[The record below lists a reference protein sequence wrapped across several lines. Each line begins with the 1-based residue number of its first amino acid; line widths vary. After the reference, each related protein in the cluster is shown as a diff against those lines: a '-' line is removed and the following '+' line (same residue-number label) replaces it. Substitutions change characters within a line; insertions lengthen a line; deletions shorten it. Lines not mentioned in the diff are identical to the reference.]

1 MSVNKLFRQN
11 HRESN
16 HMKISDVNITFVKQQ
31 GGLIGFAS
39 LVLMDDFY
47 VSGIAIHERLNGVG
61 YRLTYP
67 NRKSGDQVFNICHP
81 INRQASKAVESAVF
95 QKIKDVKK
103 KSCNNAGY
111 DCHKFTA

>member
-1 MSVNKLFRQN
+1 MNVNKLFRLS
-11 HRESN
+11 HKGS
-16 HMKISDVNITFVKQQ
+16 HPVKISDVNITFVRQQ

-47 VSGIAIHERLNGVG
+47 VSGIAIHERFDGAG

-81 INRQASKAVESAVF
+81 INRQASKVIEDAVF
-95 QKIKDVKK
+95 QKIKDVTK

>member
-1 MSVNKLFRQN
+1 MFRQK
-11 HRESN
+11 HIESYP
-16 HMKISDVNITFVKQQ
+16 MEISDVNITFVKPRS
-31 GGLIGFAS
+31 GLVGFAS
-39 LVLMDDFY
+39 LVLMNDFY
-47 VSGIAIHERLNGVG
+47 VSGIAIHERLDGVG

-81 INRQASKAVESAVF
+81 INRQAGKAIESAVF

-103 KSCNNAGY
+103 KSSNNAGY

>member
-1 MSVNKLFRQN
+1 
-11 HRESN
+11 
-16 HMKISDVNITFVKQQ
+16 MKISDVTIMFVKPQ

-39 LVLMDDFY
+39 LVLMDAFY
-47 VSGIAIHERLNGVG
+47 VSGIAVHERLDGTG

-67 NRKSGDQVFNICHP
+67 NRKSGEQVFNICYP
-81 INRQASKAVESAVF
+81 INRQVSKTIENAIF

-111 DCHKFTA
+111 DCHKSTAR

>member
-1 MSVNKLFRQN
+1 MFQQN
-11 HRESN
+11 SIESRP
-16 HMKISDVNITFVKQQ
+16 MKISDVNITFVRQQ

-39 LVLMDDFY
+39 FVLMSDFY
-47 VSGIAIHERLNGVG
+47 VSGIAIHERLDRAG

-81 INRQASKAVESAVF
+81 INRQASKAIESAVF

-103 KSCNNAGY
+103 KSSNNVGY

>member
-1 MSVNKLFRQN
+1 
-11 HRESN
+11 
-16 HMKISDVNITFVKQQ
+16 MKISDVNITFVKQQ
-31 GGLIGFAS
+31 GGLIGFVS

-47 VSGIAIHERLNGVG
+47 ISGIAIHERLDGAG

-67 NRKSGDQVFNICHP
+67 SRKSGNQVFNICHP
-81 INRQASKAVESAVF
+81 INRQTSKAIERAVF

-103 KSCNNAGY
+103 KSCNNVGY

>member
-1 MSVNKLFRQN
+1 MNENRLFQQN
-11 HRESN
+11 HIES
-16 HMKISDVNITFVKQQ
+16 HPMKINDINITLVKPQ

-39 LVLMDDFY
+39 LVLTEAFY
-47 VSGIAIHERLNGVG
+47 VSGIAIHERIDGSG

-81 INRQASKAVESAVF
+81 INRQASKAIESAVF
-95 QKIKDVKK
+95 KKIKDVRK
-103 KSCNNAGY
+103 KSSNNAGY